1 MKKNEPEGEFFYR
14 SLKKTLIIMRNAIL
28 LLLIGILQTY
38 AVESFSQKTR
48 LSLNFKDTELIKV
61 LDSIEAAS
69 EYYFLYNEKLLD
81 TDRKVNISADN
92 QPIEKILDNLFEGT
106 DVRHTIVDRKII
118 LAPEYLF
125 RKSDVKTLMQQQQ
138 QRRITGVVRDE
149 NGNPLAG
156 ATVQVE
162 GTSIGTL
169 TDADG
174 KFSIEIPNESAS
186 LNISFVGYESQK
198 MPVSG
203 KVTVEITLNLTV
215 TSLDEVIVVGYGT
228 MRKKDLTGSV
238 VRADIESFRESPNIS
253 VIQSLQGSVAGL
265 NVGQI
270 NQSGEE
276 PNMLIRG
283 LSSLSGETRPL
294 IVVDNVIFRGNLIDL
309 NPNDIESIDILKDA
323 SSAAIYGSQATNG
336 VILITTTKSGG
347 LDGKPVF
354 KYSGYYS
361 FQSPV
366 KELGYLDP
374 EGFYKKTEESA
385 IETSRLA
392 ETGYLEPNP
401 NWQITNVFS
410 TNEEIEAY
418 NDGRTTNWYDELTND
433 NMYTYNHN
441 LSLSNRTK
449 YNNYLIS
456 IGYTEQKGFMLNE
469 DYSRV
474 NARINIDNDVTSWL
488 KIGIQS
494 FLTVSDYSG
503 QDATPNDRYSSPYAT
518 AYDREGKLIQI
529 VAGNVINPFIK
540 NMADDLDKRLNL
552 FGNIFADINFPF
564 IKGLT
569 YRFNFA
575 NNYRTTSNY
584 YFRPYGSSF
593 QGEGSK
599 AESIGYDWSSDNII
613 TFKRD
618 FNNIHNLNI
627 TIVYGLEKR
636 KETSVRAVSSVFS
649 SFELGYNMLEAG
661 SSELQKTYSGA
672 WEEAS
677 LYSMGRV
684 FYGYKNKYLFT
695 GTIRRD
701 GFSGFGEENKFG
713 LFPSMSIAWVVTE
726 EPFLK
731 GISWL
736 DNLKIRVSYGS
747 VGNRTIGRYQTLA
760 KVSGGFNYIT
770 STGTSVYTQSINS
783 LASPNLKWE
792 TTTGLNFGFDF
803 EILKVLSGA
812 IDYYNNN
819 TTDLLYNVDIPA
831 ISRFQK
837 FPDNIGKLHNHG
849 LEISLTSVNMRKS
862 DFEWTTGFVFSR
874 NRNELKELLGF
885 DLDGDGKEDDLIS
898 EGLFI
903 GEALDAIY
911 DYKID
916 GKWQVGEIIPP
927 GFDLGGY
934 KTVDLSGDGSIGPN
948 DKTIIGYRNPAY
960 RFSINNSIIYKNW
973 SVKFFINSIQGG
985 KDHYLA
991 EDTYRSFNVINSE
1004 TNYRYNFPEG
1014 IDYWTPENPNARYH
1028 RPNISVAEGLEG
1040 RLYAQRNF
1048 VRLQDISVSYNFTEK
1063 IKNNLRIQNLRLYFS
1078 GKNLLTFTKWNGWD
1092 PETGE
1097 SISRGGLPVIK
1108 SFTFGVDV
1116 EF

>member
-1 MKKNEPEGEFFYR
+1 VEV
-14 SLKKTLIIMRNAIL
+14 KT
-28 LLLIGILQTY
+28 
-38 AVESFSQKTR
+38 
-48 LSLNFKDTELIKV
+48 SLNQENTSGIQGGNLTI
-61 LDSIEAAS
+61 LSSDSESQQNVVTGTVTDASTGEPMPGVNIQVKGTTIGTITDAAGKYS
-69 EYYFLYNEKLLD
+69 LSV
-81 TDRKVNISADN
+81 TDRNVILVFSFIGYSTREVPVAGKSVVDM
-92 QPIEKILDNLFEGT
+92 ILD
-106 DVRHTIVDRKII
+106 
-118 LAPEYLF
+118 PEL
-125 RKSDVKTLMQQQQ
+125 
-138 QRRITGVVRDE
+138 TGLE
-149 NGNPLAG
+149 
-156 ATVQVE
+156 
-162 GTSIGTL
+162 
-169 TDADG
+169 
-174 KFSIEIPNESAS
+174 
-186 LNISFVGYESQK
+186 
-198 MPVSG
+198 
-203 KVTVEITLNLTV
+203 
-215 TSLDEVIVVGYGT
+215 EVIVIGYGT
-228 MRKKDLTGSV
+228 MRKSDLTGSV
-238 VRADIESFRESPNIS
+238 VRADIESFRESPNVS
-253 VIQSLQGSVAGL
+253 VMQSLQGSVAGL

-270 NQSGEE
+270 DRSGEE
-276 PNMLIRG
+276 PSILIRG

-347 LDGKPVF
+347 LDGKPTI

-366 KELGYLDP
+366 KELGYLDA
-374 EGFYKKTEESA
+374 EGFYKKTDESA
-385 IETSRLA
+385 IETSRTA
-392 ETGYLEPNP
+392 ESGYLDPNP
-401 NWQITNVFS
+401 AWQITNVFS

-418 NDGRTTNWYDELTND
+418 NDGRMTNWYNELTNN
-433 NMYTYNHN
+433 NMYTQNHN

-449 YNNYLIS
+449 YNNYLVS
-456 IGYTEQKGFMLNE
+456 VGYTDQKGYLLNE
-469 DYSRV
+469 DYSRL
-474 NARINIDNDVTSWL
+474 NARINLDNNITDWL

-494 FLTVSDYSG
+494 FLTASDYSG
-503 QDATPNDRYSSPYAT
+503 QEATPNDRYSSPYAT
-518 AYDREGKLIQI
+518 AYDRDGELIQI

-552 FGNIFADINFPF
+552 FGNIFADVSIPF
-564 IKGLT
+564 IEGLT

-575 NNYRTTSNY
+575 NNYRTTSEY

-593 QGEGSK
+593 QGQGSK
-599 AESIGYDWSSDNII
+599 AESIGYDWSSDNIL
-613 TFKRD
+613 TYKRD
-618 FNNIHNLNI
+618 FNNIHNLNV
-627 TIVYGLEKR
+627 TLVYGLEKR
-636 KETSVRAVSSVFS
+636 NLSSVEAVSSVFS

-661 SSELQKTYSGA
+661 SSELQQTYSGA

-713 LFPSMSIAWVVTE
+713 FFPSMSIAWVVTE

-731 GISWL
+731 GTPL
-736 DNLKIRVSYGS
+736 LNNLKIRASYGS

-760 KVSGGFNYIT
+760 KVSGGFNYVT
-770 STGTSVYTQSINS
+770 SLGTSVYTQSINS

-792 TTTGLNFGFDF
+792 TTTGLNFGIDF
-803 EILKVLSGA
+803 GILKFLSGA

-837 FPDNIGKLHNHG
+837 FPDNLGKLHNHG
-849 LEISLTSVNMRKS
+849 LEISLTSVNLRKS
-862 DFEWTTGFVFSR
+862 DFEWTTSFVFSR

-885 DLDGDGKEDDLIS
+885 DIDGDGKEDDLIS

-903 GEALDAIY
+903 GESIDAIY

-916 GKWQVGEIIPP
+916 GKWQVGEVIPP

-934 KTVDLSGDGSIGPN
+934 KTVDFNKDESIGPN
-948 DKTIIGYRNPAY
+948 DRTILGYRNPAY
-960 RFSINNSIIYKNW
+960 RFSINNSLVYKNW
-973 SVKFFINSIQGG
+973 VMKFFINSIQGG
-985 KDHYLA
+985 KNFYLD
-991 EDTYRSFNVINSE
+991 EDTYRSFSVINSE
-1004 TNYRYNFPEG
+1004 MNYRFNFPEG

-1028 RPNISVAEGLEG
+1028 RPNISVADGLEG

-1048 VRLQDISVSYNFTEK
+1048 VRLQDISLSYDFSEN
-1063 IKNNLRIQNLRLYFS
+1063 IKNTLRLQNLRLYFS
-1078 GKNLLTFTKWNGWD
+1078 GKNLLTLTKWNGWD

-1097 SISRGGLPVIK
+1097 SIDRGGLPVIK

>member
-1 MKKNEPEGEFFYR
+1 MK
-14 SLKKTLIIMRNAIL
+14 RNSDRWVHCYL
-28 LLLIGILQTY
+28 YQR
-38 AVESFSQKTR
+38 R
-48 LSLNFKDTELIKV
+48 LSLRLRIAILTVVFGVSCVFSVTAYSVEVKTSLNQENTSGIQGGNLTI
-61 LDSIEAAS
+61 LSSDSESQQNVVTGTVTDASTGEPMPGVNIQVKGTTIGTITDAAGKYS
-69 EYYFLYNEKLLD
+69 LSV
-81 TDRKVNISADN
+81 TDRNVILVFSFIGYSTREVPVAGKSVVDM
-92 QPIEKILDNLFEGT
+92 ILD
-106 DVRHTIVDRKII
+106 
-118 LAPEYLF
+118 PEL
-125 RKSDVKTLMQQQQ
+125 
-138 QRRITGVVRDE
+138 TGLE
-149 NGNPLAG
+149 
-156 ATVQVE
+156 
-162 GTSIGTL
+162 
-169 TDADG
+169 
-174 KFSIEIPNESAS
+174 
-186 LNISFVGYESQK
+186 
-198 MPVSG
+198 
-203 KVTVEITLNLTV
+203 
-215 TSLDEVIVVGYGT
+215 EVIVIGYGT
-228 MRKKDLTGSV
+228 MRKSDLTGSV
-238 VRADIESFRESPNIS
+238 VRADIESFRESPNVS
-253 VIQSLQGSVAGL
+253 VMQSLQGSVAGL

-270 NQSGEE
+270 DRSGEE
-276 PNMLIRG
+276 PSILIRG

-347 LDGKPVF
+347 LDGKPTI

-366 KELGYLDP
+366 KELGYLDA
-374 EGFYKKTEESA
+374 EGFYKKTDESA
-385 IETSRLA
+385 IETSRTA
-392 ETGYLEPNP
+392 ESGYLDPNP
-401 NWQITNVFS
+401 AWQITNVFS

-418 NDGRTTNWYDELTND
+418 NDGRMTNWYNELTNN
-433 NMYTYNHN
+433 NMYTQNHN

-449 YNNYLIS
+449 YNNYLVS
-456 IGYTEQKGFMLNE
+456 VGYTDQKGYLLNE
-469 DYSRV
+469 DYSRL
-474 NARINIDNDVTSWL
+474 NARINLDNNITDWL

-494 FLTVSDYSG
+494 FLTASDYSG
-503 QDATPNDRYSSPYAT
+503 QEATPNDRYSSPYAT
-518 AYDREGKLIQI
+518 AYDRDGELIQI

-552 FGNIFADINFPF
+552 FGNIFADVSIPF
-564 IKGLT
+564 IEGLT

-575 NNYRTTSNY
+575 NNYRTTSEY

-593 QGEGSK
+593 QGQGSK
-599 AESIGYDWSSDNII
+599 AESIGYDWSSDNIL
-613 TFKRD
+613 TYKRD
-618 FNNIHNLNI
+618 FNNIHNLNV
-627 TIVYGLEKR
+627 TLVYGLEKR
-636 KETSVRAVSSVFS
+636 NLSSVEAVSSVFS

-661 SSELQKTYSGA
+661 SSELQQTYSGA

-713 LFPSMSIAWVVTE
+713 FFPSMSIAWVVTE

-731 GISWL
+731 GTPL
-736 DNLKIRVSYGS
+736 LNNLKIRASYGS

-760 KVSGGFNYIT
+760 KVSGGFNYVT
-770 STGTSVYTQSINS
+770 SLGTSVYTQSINS

-792 TTTGLNFGFDF
+792 TTTGLNFGIDF
-803 EILKVLSGA
+803 GILKFLSGA

-837 FPDNIGKLHNHG
+837 FPDNLGKLHNHG
-849 LEISLTSVNMRKS
+849 LEISLTSVNLRKS
-862 DFEWTTGFVFSR
+862 DFEWTTSFVFSR

-885 DLDGDGKEDDLIS
+885 DIDGDGKEDDLIS

-903 GEALDAIY
+903 GESIDAIY

-916 GKWQVGEIIPP
+916 GKWQVGEVIPP

-934 KTVDLSGDGSIGPN
+934 KTVDFNKDESIGPN
-948 DKTIIGYRNPAY
+948 DRTILGYRNPAY
-960 RFSINNSIIYKNW
+960 RFSINNSLVYKNW
-973 SVKFFINSIQGG
+973 VMKFFINSIQGG
-985 KDHYLA
+985 KNFYLD
-991 EDTYRSFNVINSE
+991 EDTYRSFSVINSE
-1004 TNYRYNFPEG
+1004 MNYRFNFPEG

-1028 RPNISVAEGLEG
+1028 RPNISVADGLEG

-1048 VRLQDISVSYNFTEK
+1048 VRLQDISLSYDFSEN
-1063 IKNNLRIQNLRLYFS
+1063 IKNTLRLQNLRLYFS
-1078 GKNLLTFTKWNGWD
+1078 GKNLLTLTKWNGWD

-1097 SISRGGLPVIK
+1097 SIDRGGLPVIK